1 MAAKDEWQRTKV
13 FRVEFGE
20 KSAHQFSVEEVEWQV
35 QRESNNYNICDW
47 IVKRSKSAEN
57 GCELRRVS

>member
-1 MAAKDEWQRTKV
+1 M

-20 KSAHQFSVEEVEWQV
+20 KSAHQFLVEEVEWQV